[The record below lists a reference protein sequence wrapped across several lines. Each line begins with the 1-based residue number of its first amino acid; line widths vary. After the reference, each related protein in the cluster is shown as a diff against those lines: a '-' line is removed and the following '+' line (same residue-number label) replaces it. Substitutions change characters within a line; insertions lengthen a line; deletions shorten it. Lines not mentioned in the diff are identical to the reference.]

1 MASIYE
7 IETFT
12 TAHVWYI
19 NDVTLNSADGRI
31 YYAIKQQN
39 NTPSLTSTDW
49 GGWTTYNNV
58 TVPHFFWIPSY
69 APTIASEPKVEV
81 IKFGDGYE
89 QRTPQ
94 GISANLITLDIVFD
108 KRDEAETTAISHF
121 LNTRGATEAFA
132 FMPPSPYASM
142 KKFVCRKWDVT
153 MNFEGNYSIKCTFE
167 EVVE

>member
-1 MASIYE
+1 MASIYD

-49 GGWTTYNNV
+49 AGWTTYNTKV
-58 TVPHFFWIPSY
+58 IPHFFWVPSY
-69 APTIASEPKVEV
+69 APTITSEPKVNV
-81 IKFGDGYE
+81 LNFGDGYE

-94 GISANLITLDIVFD
+94 GVSNNLIKLDLLFD
-108 KRDEAETTAISHF
+108 KRDEAEVTAMAHF
-121 LNTRGATEAFA
+121 LHTRDAQEAFA
-132 FMPPSPYASM
+132 FTPPSPYAST
-142 KKFVCRKWDVT
+142 KKFICRSWDVT
-153 MNFEGNYSIKCTFE
+153 MNFHGNYSLKASFE